1 MTETKSLD
9 QALAEAFS
17 KADHLQAPLDQRL
30 KLYLGESRKLLPEME
45 ATYDQ
50 LVARIAAN
58 IEDSNRIP
66 GVGEVL
72 PDFCMTDSEGKLV
85 ELATLLAK
93 GPLVVSFNRGPW
105 CDYCGLELHSSP
117 RLSRHRRRRR
127 RRHLHRAGN
136 REICPRATGGTRRPL
151 PGADRH

>member
-1 MTETKSLD
+1 LNEAKSLD

-50 LVARIAAN
+50 LVARIMAN
-58 IEDSNRIP
+58 IKDSNRIP

-85 ELATLLAK
+85 EPRCSRRFRSSSASIAGPGATIA
-93 GPLVVSFNRGPW
+93 GSSCIRSPAPIVRSSRPAAT
-105 CDYCGLELHSSP
+105 SSP
-117 RLSRHRRRRR
+117 SYRKPPNMCGRYRRR
-127 RRHLHRAGN
+127 AASPTA
-136 REICPRATGGTRRPL
+136 C
-151 PGADRH
+151 